1 MDHGKKIVVWYDKE
15 ADFLEVMF
23 QKKSGYFRETKND
36 AVMEK
41 VDKHGN
47 VIGFSILKV
56 SSLSMRKPIS
66 VTLKSSVA

>member
-41 VDKHGN
+41 VDKDGN

>member
-1 MDHGKKIVVWYDKE
+1 MGRNKKIKVWFDKE

-23 QKKSGYFRETKND
+23 EKKAGHFRETTND

-41 VDKHGN
+41 IDAAGN

-56 SSLSMRKPIS
+56 SSLALNKPLS
-66 VTLKSSVA
+66 VTLKSRVA

>member
-1 MDHGKKIVVWYDKE
+1 MGRNKKIKVWFDKE

-23 QKKSGYFRETKND
+23 EKKAGHFRETTND

-41 VDKHGN
+41 IDAAGN

-56 SSLSMRKPIS
+56 SSLALNKPLS
-66 VTLKSSVA
+66 VTLKSKVA